1 MIDGLFGI
9 IEAIF
14 NGVVGVFEAGF
25 DGIGGV
31 FGAIET
37 SSESLS
43 S

>member
-14 NGVVGVFEAGF
+14 SGVVGVFEAGF

>member
-9 IEAIF
+9 IEAII

-31 FGAIET
+31 FGAVET
-37 SSESLS
+37 SSQNLS